1 MRLSEYLSEPTLSY
15 WVRIRLRKRN
25 FVLFKDIEILTKGEK
40 EELRKM
46 LTRII
51 DIAEEELKKRAY
63 TRTQISSEIERIII
77 NDFTYTWE
85 WEKDDTGK
93 IEVYCRELGIF
104 FTEVD
109 EEYYCVL
116 INSAK
121 ELINSWKEELE
132 EEKWLLN
139 RAGIRGVIDTITEE
153 IVFDEKKIEEIHK
166 LEEKIMKKIDEVEN
180 RICNAL
186 QIKRNNSLVFV
197 DYGKAVLKCDSE
209 DFLDNLYLDS
219 IRKEI
224 KKELEEKGGEEK

>member
-15 WVRIRLRKRN
+15 WIRARLRRRE
-25 FVLFKDIEILTKGEK
+25 FVLFNDVEILTKEEK
-40 EELRKM
+40 KELRK
-46 LTRII
+46 LLERVIN
-51 DIAEEELKKRAY
+51 IAEEELKKRAY
-63 TRTQISSEIERIII
+63 TYTQISSEIERIII

-85 WEKDDTGK
+85 WKKDDTGK
-93 IEVYCRELGIF
+93 IEAYCKELGIF
-104 FTEVD
+104 FTEVND
-109 EEYYCVL
+109 EYYCVL

-153 IVFDEKKIEEIHK
+153 IVFDEKKIEEIRK
-166 LEEKIMKKIDEVEN
+166 LEEKIMRKIDEVEN

-186 QIKRNNSLVFV
+186 QIKRNNSSAFV

-219 IRKEI
+219 IKKEI
-224 KKELEEKGGEEK
+224 KKELES

>member
-15 WVRIRLRKRN
+15 WIRARLRRRE
-25 FVLFKDIEILTKGEK
+25 FVLFNDVEILTKEEK
-40 EELRKM
+40 KELRK
-46 LTRII
+46 LLERVIN
-51 DIAEEELKKRAY
+51 IAEEELKKRAY
-63 TRTQISSEIERIII
+63 TYTQISSEIERIII

-85 WEKDDTGK
+85 WKEDDTGK
-93 IEVYCRELGIF
+93 IEAYCKELGIF
-104 FTEVD
+104 FTEVND
-109 EEYYCVL
+109 EYYCVL

-153 IVFDEKKIEEIHK
+153 IVFDEKKIEEIRK
-166 LEEKIMKKIDEVEN
+166 LEEKIMRKIDEVEN

-186 QIKRNNSLVFV
+186 QIKRNNSSAFV
-197 DYGKAVLKCDSE
+197 DYGKAVLKCDSG

-219 IRKEI
+219 IKKEI
-224 KKELEEKGGEEK
+224 KKELES